1 MNAGSGVKEAVVTVS
16 WTTIYIAPNKS
27 TAENLK
33 GVLTSEGILVN
44 LRSTGLVSQSGGAHI
59 EIMVP
64 EGEVEEAHEIL
75 NEVLGRTRL

>member
-1 MNAGSGVKEAVVTVS
+1 MPWGAKEAMVPVS
-16 WTTIYIAPNKS
+16 WTTIYIAPNKA

-33 GVLTSEGILVN
+33 GILSREGILVN
-44 LRSTGLVSQSGGAHI
+44 LRFTGLVSHSGGAHI
-59 EIMVP
+59 EVMVP